1 MKDNR
6 EPPEKKSRVLTQ
18 ILKEIDSEKKTNTPK
33 AWGNWNN
40 WGKLEQLGELVELK
54 GLHDDPALPS
64 GYHPPDSG
72 HLEMQPGLRLL
83 LSTAPRPRHFNAHGC
98 RYP

>member
-40 WGKLEQLGELVELK
+40 WGNWGNWV
-54 GLHDDPALPS
+54 
-64 GYHPPDSG
+64 
-72 HLEMQPGLRLL
+72 
-83 LSTAPRPRHFNAHGC
+83 NWVNWWN
-98 RYP
+98 